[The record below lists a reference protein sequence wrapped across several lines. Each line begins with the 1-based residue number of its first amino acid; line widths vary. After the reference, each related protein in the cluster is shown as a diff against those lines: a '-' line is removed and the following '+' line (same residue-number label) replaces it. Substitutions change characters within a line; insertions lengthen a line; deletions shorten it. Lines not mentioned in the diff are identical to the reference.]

1 MNFDKKCGKKMS
13 TKIPE
18 GALPVNESM
27 TEILLVILCT
37 QTSIKAVSM
46 NERNGENE
54 PSLM

>member
-1 MNFDKKCGKKMS
+1 MWKEDEHKNSRGS
-13 TKIPE
+13 
-18 GALPVNESM
+18 LPVNESM